1 MQIKAEFRLVIH
13 VSVLPEARGNA
24 AENANKALQL
34 EVDQMLSSIYII
46 YVSVEK
52 VPWSELQFIL
62 IFPAIELGHQIIIIM
77 VNQR

>member
-52 VPWSELQFIL
+52 VP
-62 IFPAIELGHQIIIIM
+62 
-77 VNQR
+77 